1 MSQLNIAAT
10 FAAATVLTVFAV
22 TCWYFEGQPFESPA
36 KAVKATKMVQDAEG
50 FGGMFGVRGPV
61 PLDAAA
67 WSRDGRIVLD
77 SWKGSDR
84 LPR

>member
-1 MSQLNIAAT
+1 MNQLNIAAT
-10 FAAATVLTVFAV
+10 FAAATVLTVFTL

-36 KAVKATKMVQDAEG
+36 KAVKATEMARKAEG

-61 PLDAAA
+61 PLDASA

-77 SWKGSDR
+77 SWTSPDT